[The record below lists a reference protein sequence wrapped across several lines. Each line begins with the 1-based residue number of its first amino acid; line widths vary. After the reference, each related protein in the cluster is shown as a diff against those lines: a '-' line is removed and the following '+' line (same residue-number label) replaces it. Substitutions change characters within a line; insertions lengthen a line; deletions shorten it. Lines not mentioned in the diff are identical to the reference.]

1 MEATESAPVTNS
13 ADRAPHA
20 DWVELLTRD
29 RWTEIGRIV
38 LTGIIILLYW
48 RGLLPVWCLWAA
60 VTIGLYPLVKTG
72 FLDLIHDR
80 KIGTEIFVSI
90 ATLIAVLG
98 GETIAGAVLMVIILI
113 AEFIADLN
121 TDRARASIRALIGSA
136 PKVALVRTNSGERE
150 VPIDQLKAGDIVL
163 VRAGD
168 KVPVDGT
175 IVAGDG
181 SLNEATITGESI
193 PKDRAR

>member
-80 KIGTEIFVSI
+80 KIGTEIFVTI
-90 ATLIAVLG
+90 ATLVALLG
-98 GETIAGAVLMVIILI
+98 GEAIAGAVLMVIILI

-121 TDRARASIRALIGSA
+121 TDRARASIRGLIGSVPQTA
-136 PKVALVRTNSGERE
+136 TVRANGAEKSVRVEELKV
-150 VPIDQLKAGDIVL
+150 GDIVL
-163 VRAGD
+163 V
-168 KVPVDGT
+168 
-175 IVAGDG
+175 
-181 SLNEATITGESI
+181 
-193 PKDRAR
+193 